1 MSDDGEVGG
10 RVRLLRLRNPWGQGH
25 GEWRGAWSDG
35 AAEWQAVSAAHRRQL
50 DVRFDPDGEFWM
62 SLDDYV
68 RYFQT
73 TSGVRRPVEW
83 LLPPVGIWALLL

>member
-1 MSDDGEVGG
+1 MAGG
-10 RVRLLRLRNPWGQGH
+10 VNNLPRGQGH

-68 RYFQT
+68 RYLQT
-73 TSGVRRPVEW
+73 TSGVATTTGRHLGLVCCER
-83 LLPPVGIWALLL
+83 LSLIHI

>member
-1 MSDDGEVGG
+1 VAGG
-10 RVRLLRLRNPWGQGH
+10 VNNLPRGQGH

-73 TSGVRRPVEW
+73 TSICSLAPDFDRDGLDDGLSEC
-83 LLPPVGIWALLL
+83 ATH